1 MVFPGWTVVNA
12 IPYDVIAGLMTGQY
26 QMYGGVI
33 RWATGTVNAG
43 QIVRHLIPAALNP
56 LSVIPGLD
64 FIPGIIA
71 NFQLN
76 QLKEMTQFNTHQL
89 FQISGQINSLSQVT
103 QQVLQMA
110 TGTAVLSGLG
120 LAVSSISFAVL
131 NSKLNAIDG
140 RLQEIQKDVKD
151 IKNFLESTER
161 ARLLSALNDLSK
173 INSKTP
179 SEHRH
184 TILHHSRQNLAQIN
198 MRYRGLLSEAKTME
212 TAIANEEYFSL
223 TALAQARC
231 TAELGML
238 NMAYQELIYM
248 NSFWQTE
255 ARRIAKDILIGEYP
269 QRFLATDFA
278 TDVSVAELATW
289 LDFVY
294 NEKRGIVWIDDL
306 RLKMNERWYNQEWFG
321 DIENFKNV
329 IAEKWQ
335 SKEWFSDT
343 SSGLN
348 KNIGIGAQKEK
359 TMLIPALRKLIA
371 RSAVLESY
379 VGQYEILEAQNM
391 KPSEFEAKLSQL
403 PSSSSV
409 NGYFILEAEA

>member
-1 MVFPGWTVVNA
+1 
-12 IPYDVIAGLMTGQY
+12 
-26 QMYGGVI
+26 
-33 RWATGTVNAG
+33 
-43 QIVRHLIPAALNP
+43 
-56 LSVIPGLD
+56 
-64 FIPGIIA
+64 
-71 NFQLN
+71 
-76 QLKEMTQFNTHQL
+76 MTQFNTHQL
-89 FQISGQINSLSQVT
+89 FQISGQISSLSQVT

-140 RLQEIQKDVKD
+140 KLQEIQKDVKD

-173 INSKTP
+173 IDSKTP

-238 NMAYQELIYM
+238 NMAHQELIYM

-255 ARRIAKDILIGEYP
+255 ARRIAKDILLGEYP

-278 TDVSVAELATW
+278 TDVSVTELATW

-294 NEKRGIVWIDDL
+294 NEKRGLVWIDDL
-306 RLKMNERWYNQEWFG
+306 RVKMNEKWYAKEWLADIG
-321 DIENFKNV
+321 DFKN
-329 IAEKWQ
+329 IITEKWQ

-348 KNIGIGAQKEK
+348 KNIGIGAEKEK

-391 KPSEFEAKLSQL
+391 KPSEFEEKLAQL

>member
-12 IPYDVIAGLMTGQY
+12 IPYDVISGLMTGQY

-33 RWATGTVNAG
+33 RWAAGTVNAG

-89 FQISGQINSLSQVT
+89 FQISGQINSLSEVT

-161 ARLLSALNDLSK
+161 AKLLSALNNLLK
-173 INSKTP
+173 ININTP
-179 SEHRH
+179 LEHRH
-184 TILHHSRQNLAQIN
+184 TILHNCRQTLGEIN
-198 MRYRGLLSEAKTME
+198 MRYRGLLSEAKTIE
-212 TAIANEEYFSL
+212 TAMANDEYFSL
-223 TALAQARC
+223 TALAHARC

-238 NMAYQELIYM
+238 NIAYQELMEM
-248 NSFWQTE
+248 NSFWQKE

-278 TDVSVAELATW
+278 TDVSVTELATW

-294 NEKRGIVWIDDL
+294 NEKRGLVWIDDL
-306 RLKMNERWYNQEWFG
+306 RLKMNEKWYNKEWFG

-329 IAEKWQ
+329 IAGKWQ

-348 KNIGIGAQKEK
+348 KNIGIGAEKEK
-359 TMLIPALRKLIA
+359 TMLIPALRKLMA

-379 VGQYEILEAQNM
+379 VGQYQILEAQNM
-391 KPSEFEAKLSQL
+391 KPSEFEEKLAQL